1 MAEIWLAPAAR
12 SAPGGAQVAGS
23 TCPLHHAIARRKTGV
38 SRRPMAWSPC
48 TSNDIHRCAGA
59 GQRRRPLSNRR
70 VRQME
75 NRSILISGVGIAG
88 PTLAFWLKAAGFE
101 PVMIEQAPALRD
113 AGYVIDFWGLGYE
126 VAERMGLVPDIERI
140 GYRMREMRIVDGRGG
155 RVAGFGTKIF
165 RELTGGRF
173 VTLRRSELSRLL
185 FEAVKG
191 ATEVIFGDEIVSL
204 EQRPDNVR
212 VGFKRAA
219 ERRFDLVIGADGL
232 HSSVRRLAFG
242 PQETFERRLGY
253 GVVAFEVDSYRP
265 RDDDVYVI
273 YGEPGRMLARVAL
286 RDDRTLFLFV
296 FAADAAAWPAPRDLT
311 RQKAMLRN
319 LYRAGAWETRRVLG
333 ELDCAAGR
341 RAEAFA
347 RYEEVLRPFIAGKQQ
362 GAARFAS
369 AFAPKTRWGLALR
382 NAVITACAIPGVAR
396 LTFGRDIIDAMQLP
410 DYEFGGR
417 PGG

>member
-1 MAEIWLAPAAR
+1 
-12 SAPGGAQVAGS
+12 
-23 TCPLHHAIARRKTGV
+23 
-38 SRRPMAWSPC
+38 
-48 TSNDIHRCAGA
+48 
-59 GQRRRPLSNRR
+59 
-70 VRQME
+70 ME
-75 NRSILISGVGIAG
+75 NASILICGVGIAG

-333 ELDCAAGR
+333 ELDSAQDLYFDRVSQIWMEGWSKDRVALVGDAAFCPSLMAGQGAALAMTAAYVLAGELARAAGR

-396 LTFGRDIIDAMQLP
+396 LTFGRDISDAMQLP